1 MKKKVLMRYKM
12 GKKIKKLGK
21 IILLG
26 ITTLTIDFFIQIV
39 LILIFDN
46 FVFRTVL
53 NGINKSLDTELLMYL
68 LVDDVNISFIRIII
82 YLPIW
87 IIWFYLLFSKVN
99 IDNLLIRLIV
109 FNVLILIL
117 STLIVPVLLLLSFTE
132 TFYRI
137 LVATLLSPF
146 VVYSIPYFRT
156 FLKSY
161 VEEGTKNEINVT
173 GV

>member
-12 GKKIKKLGK
+12 GTKIKKLGK

-26 ITTLTIDFFIQIV
+26 ITTYTIDFLIQIV

-146 VVYSIPYFRT
+146 VVYSIPYFRNS
-156 FLKSY
+156 LKSY
-161 VEEGTKNEINVT
+161 VEERTKNEINVE
-173 GV
+173 

>member
-1 MKKKVLMRYKM
+1 M

-26 ITTLTIDFFIQIV
+26 ITTFTIDFFIQIV

-53 NGINKSLDTELLMYL
+53 NGINKRLDTDLLMYL

-87 IIWFYLLFSKVN
+87 IISFYLLFSKVD

-109 FNVLILIL
+109 FNFLILIL
-117 STLIVPVLLLLSFTE
+117 STLIVPVLLLFLHTE
-132 TFYRI
+132 PFYRI

>member
-87 IIWFYLLFSKVN
+87 IIWFYLLFSKVD

-117 STLIVPVLLLLSFTE
+117 STLIVPVLLLFLHTE
-132 TFYRI
+132 PFYRI

>member
-1 MKKKVLMRYKM
+1 M

-146 VVYSIPYFRT
+146 VVYSILYFRT